1 LDLTSEISKNRRK
14 EKMKAS
20 PSTRKTEQAQPF
32 YPPSPFRL
40 FEDFFNDWAVR
51 SASVRGETWKPP
63 VDIIEKDGNLILR
76 VEVPGVDEK
85 GIDLKLD
92 GRVLTINGERKPE
105 SDANFTYRQV
115 ESYYGTFTRSFTL
128 PDSADS
134 DQIKAG
140 YKSGV
145 LTITIPQKPE
155 AKSRSIAIGG

>member
-1 LDLTSEISKNRRK
+1 
-14 EKMKAS
+14 MKAS
-20 PSTRKTEQAQPF
+20 PSTRKTEQAQPS
-32 YPPSPFRL
+32 YPPTPFRL
-40 FEDFFNDWAVR
+40 FEDFFNDWAGR
-51 SASVRGETWKPP
+51 SSSVRGETWKPP
-63 VDIIEKDGNLILR
+63 VDIMEKDGNLILR

-92 GRVLTINGERKPE
+92 GRVLAINGERKPE
-105 SDANFTYRQV
+105 SDGFTYHQV
-115 ESYYGTFTRSFTL
+115 ESSYGSFTRSFTL

-155 AKSRSIAIGG
+155 AKSRSIGIGG